1 MLRIAFKNMPFLPQE
16 GHVLERRRA
25 SSCYVPTLF
34 RNRERER
41 LLKKTDKNGR
51 TADLCTNLEEG
62 D

>member
-1 MLRIAFKNMPFLPQE
+1 MFLMQE

-25 SSCYVPTLF
+25 SSWYVPTLF

-51 TADLCTNLEEG
+51 TADLYTNLEEG
-62 D
+62 DY